1 MAWDIALAAGGFR
14 LLHSPVNWWHT
25 PLIARPGLNVA
36 RYTLQ
41 PQHLELARC
50 LAVAPISPADL
61 RRRCRVGLTQLRGF
75 LQACLFLG
83 LVYWVPGSRR

>member
-1 MAWDIALAAGGFR
+1 MTVSTPPFP
-14 LLHSPVNWWHT
+14 LLET
-25 PLIARPGLNVA
+25 I
-36 RYTLQ
+36 
-41 PQHLELARC
+41 E
-50 LAVAPISPADL
+50 SPADL